1 MNRIQFFSRIV
12 LITVLILPN
21 FVTAQEVDCA
31 SNAIKALRLGGG
43 FFILSNQLAKATT
56 TYRNLQANL
65 GEQKANA
72 LIASELVESVKKY
85 QSQWDTNLTQAWA
98 PLMTCDEFKSLSE
111 YRQQSPYARKFVSL
125 NDKAGAAMQAQ
136 SQPLL
141 NTAVSE
147 ALARAWTKAQSHEN
161 Q

>member
-1 MNRIQFFSRIV
+1 MNHIKFFSRTV
-12 LITVLILPN
+12 LTALLILPN
-21 FVTAQEVDCA
+21 FVAAQEVDCA
-31 SNAIKALRLGGG
+31 SDAIKELRLGGG
-43 FFILSNQLAKATT
+43 FLMLSNQLAKATT

-72 LIASELVESVKKY
+72 LIVPELIESVKKY
-85 QSQWDTNLTQAWA
+85 QNQWDTNLAQAWA
-98 PLMTCDEFKSLSE
+98 PLMTCDEFKSLST
-111 YRQQSPYARKFVSL
+111 YKQQSPYARKFVSL

-147 ALARAWTKAQSHEN
+147 ALARAWTKAQSNEN